1 MKEFTKRS
9 FSRNHYEAPI
19 RFASY
24 DELKYT
30 DAKMYNSS
38 MGGMYFEADHAVLP
52 ESDIQIKMKK
62 YMPKTHGP
70 EAFKAY
76 KAKVKW
82 CNKIDKADAS
92 CFGIGVQYIVKSHV
106 DREVNL
112 RETKYFCAWCD
123 IRISYGQIHEI
134 DDFVYLC
141 SNCFKHMKELPNGE
155 TKKNIVDILL
165 GNVI

>member
-1 MKEFTKRS
+1 
-9 FSRNHYEAPI
+9 
-19 RFASY
+19 
-24 DELKYT
+24 
-30 DAKMYNSS
+30 
-38 MGGMYFEADHAVLP
+38 
-52 ESDIQIKMKK
+52 
-62 YMPKTHGP
+62 MPKTNGP

-106 DREVNL
+106 DRENQSARNKIFLCLV
-112 RETKYFCAWCD
+112 RH
-123 IRISYGQIHEI
+123 S
-134 DDFVYLC
+134 DFVWTKFMKSTILFIYVQTVL
-141 SNCFKHMKELPNGE
+141 KHMKKLPNGE